1 MTIEIDFFDRARV
14 AKRIASAQRQARME
28 MARSQTARIATT
40 HDLQRQVDQ
49 LSSVLFCLTKY
60 LELKGVLDKTEL
72 MALMESL
79 EIYDTNDDGRIDLA
93 DLRAELGLGEG
104 GRPEL
109 DRYLAIRKARDE
121 RLRREERQ
129 RGDAG
134 YH

>member
-1 MTIEIDFFDRARV
+1 MDFFDRALMR
-14 AKRIASAQRQARME
+14 KRLAEVQRQSRTEVAR
-28 MARSQTARIATT
+28 AQTARIATT
-40 HDLQRQVDQ
+40 NELQRQVDQ
-49 LSSVLFCLTKY
+49 LSSVVFCLTKY
-60 LELKGVLDKTEL
+60 LELKGLLDKNEL

-93 DLRAELGLGEG
+93 DLRAELGLGED

-109 DRYLAIRKARDE
+109 DRYLAIRTARDE

-129 RGDAG
+129 GRETG